1 MMERRVYGKEVGVY
15 VVQIV
20 REEGGIN
27 GQVKDTVKCMGIP
40 LYQMDDEWMTV
51 RCNVKHERRV
61 WGQLGKILQREVA
74 ETQFFA
80 VFYIGQ
86 WYR

>member
-27 GQVKDTVKCMGIP
+27 GQGKDTV
-40 LYQMDDEWMTV
+40 
-51 RCNVKHERRV
+51 
-61 WGQLGKILQREVA
+61 
-74 ETQFFA
+74 
-80 VFYIGQ
+80 
-86 WYR
+86 